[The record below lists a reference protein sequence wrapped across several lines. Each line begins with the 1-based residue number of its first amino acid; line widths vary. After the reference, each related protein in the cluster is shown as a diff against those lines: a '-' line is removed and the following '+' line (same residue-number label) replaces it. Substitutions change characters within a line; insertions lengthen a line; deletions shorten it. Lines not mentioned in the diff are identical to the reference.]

1 MRVTKAAI
9 SSPYISITT
18 NTHTQQD
25 KEERGTGESG
35 TEERREVVCFCPTT
49 FRMLRPVK
57 TCFYGK
63 GYN

>member
-25 KEERGTGESG
+25 KEERVGQKKGE
-35 TEERREVVCFCPTT
+35 R
-49 FRMLRPVK
+49 
-57 TCFYGK
+57 
-63 GYN
+63 